1 MFTNCC
7 TLSTFCQ
14 DLVASAPNQRLFD
27 DSVLFLGLFPI
38 LPVYLWLIALAT
50 GCPYSLDKCKT
61 IIVVFK
67 APHFQCWN
75 IGLLP
80 LCNDTCMN
88 LAAFVCLFPVWLW
101 LRRSPCAWVDAVP
114 AISGGLP
121 PCSPNSCHLGNK
133 PWELHW
139 EVTQAWWWT
148 SLSQKTL
155 NASEGPHHVAVTIST
170 VGRWRTSM
178 VNKREQLSFST
189 VSPRLLQQ
197 ASPTGCPRQ
206 GQPFPSLLQQ
216 SWELSPAALYDP
228 FKATVYL
235 RNGATADPSHVFAPY
250 MRSYGIS
257 ETDTN
262 WISNKRY
269 HHSCYSGEWPI
280 LWKLTL
286 PYTFVG
292 AHTGLIVFGYG
303 VAFLTEK

>member
-189 VSPRLLQQ
+189 VSPQGSSNRLLQQ
-197 ASPTGCPRQ
+197 AVQGKDSPFLLCCSSPGNCLLLLCTILSRLQCMWGMEPLQIQVMCLLLICVLRA
-206 GQPFPSLLQQ
+206 SLKQIQ
-216 SWELSPAALYDP
+216 IEFQTKDITTVATVVNDP
-228 FKATVYL
+228 F
-235 RNGATADPSHVFAPY
+235 F
-250 MRSYGIS
+250 
-257 ETDTN
+257 EN
-262 WISNKRY
+262 W
-269 HHSCYSGEWPI
+269 HC
-280 LWKLTL
+280 
-286 PYTFVG
+286 
-292 AHTGLIVFGYG
+292 HTHL
-303 VAFLTEK
+303 